1 MSPNNA
7 DLLKL
12 FLPDFILD
20 NFDFNGAITQDDTF
34 HINLEEI
41 NNPPAEQ
48 EGIKVHS
55 KGFFPEII
63 IQDFPVRGH
72 RVFFHIKRRR
82 WLDIE
87 TGKVV
92 YRNWTLVEK
101 GTRMTGEFAAFLKEI
116 NQYIPEQH

>member
-41 NNPPAEQ
+41 NNPPAE
-48 EGIKVHS
+48 
-55 KGFFPEII
+55 
-63 IQDFPVRGH
+63 
-72 RVFFHIKRRR
+72 
-82 WLDIE
+82 
-87 TGKVV
+87 
-92 YRNWTLVEK
+92 
-101 GTRMTGEFAAFLKEI
+101 
-116 NQYIPEQH
+116 

>member
-20 NFDFNGAITQDDTF
+20 NFDFNGAITEDDTF

-41 NNPPAEQ
+41 NNPPAEW

-87 TGKVV
+87 KGKVV

-116 NQYIPEQH
+116 NQYIPE